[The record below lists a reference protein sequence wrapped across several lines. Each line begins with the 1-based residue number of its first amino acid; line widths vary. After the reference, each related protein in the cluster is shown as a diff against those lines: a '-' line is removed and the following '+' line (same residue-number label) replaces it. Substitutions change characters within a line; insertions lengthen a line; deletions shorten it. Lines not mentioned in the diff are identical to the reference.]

1 MAGITERE
9 MEFLKFAATDMT
21 MKEIAD
27 KMNVSSR
34 TVDGYRDELFKKL
47 NVQSRIG
54 LVLFAIKNG
63 LQKL

>member
-1 MAGITERE
+1 
-9 MEFLKFAATDMT
+9 